1 MFLGVSQT
9 SVHLP
14 QQPASVW
21 LRKQHWFYHSTLR
34 AKVPLCIQSTGTPV
48 QRLLVFKA
56 VRPRQPVSPPNPP
69 ETLILVHLINVTDC
83 ALGKSGPWF
92 WSNEAKR
99 LLAHECEKSECPL
112 TLSHF
117 CLRSSRRLQGALWH
131 LILCQKWI
139 PILFR
144 WRLSLCGRIC
154 VSLCLLVVSVSPC
167 SWRLWCRRF

>member
-1 MFLGVSQT
+1 MYSEYSLHGALIVRRLS
-9 SVHLP
+9 
-14 QQPASVW
+14 
-21 LRKQHWFYHSTLR
+21 
-34 AKVPLCIQSTGTPV
+34 GPV

-56 VRPRQPVSPPNPP
+56 LRPRQPVSPPNPP
-69 ETLILVHLINVTDC
+69 ETLILVHLINVTDW

-144 WRLSLCGRIC
+144 WRLSPCGRIC